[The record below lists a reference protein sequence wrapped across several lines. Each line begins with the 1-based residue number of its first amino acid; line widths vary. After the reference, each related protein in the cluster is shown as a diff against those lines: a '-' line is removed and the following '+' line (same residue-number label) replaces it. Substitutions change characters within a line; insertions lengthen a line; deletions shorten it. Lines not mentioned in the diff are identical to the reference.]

1 MSMLTLNGQVIN
13 VFEQPAFTDKK
24 TGEVTPAK
32 HRVQIMAENML
43 QNGQN
48 RVELVN
54 LTVDDP
60 SPYQTMKGRVVRVPV
75 GAFAQSGQITFY
87 ALKGH
92 KPEAVPAAGGM
103 AAQPTPPRHRGR
115 SGTDP

>member
-1 MSMLTLNGQVIN
+1 MAMLTLNGQVMN
-13 VFEQPAFTDKK
+13 VFDQPAYTDKK

-48 RVELVN
+48 RMELVN

-60 SPYQTMKGRVVRVPV
+60 NPYQKLMGRSVRVPV
-75 GAFAQSGQITFY
+75 GAFANGNSIQFY
-87 ALKGH
+87 ALKSH
-92 KPEAVPAAGGM
+92 APEAVAGAPDAARGGAAAPAVAR
-103 AAQPTPPRHRGR
+103 AQ
-115 SGTDP
+115 

>member
-1 MSMLTLNGQVIN
+1 MAMLTLNGQVMN
-13 VFEQPAFTDKK
+13 VFDQPAYTDKK

-32 HRVQIMAENML
+32 HRVQIMADNML

-48 RVELVN
+48 RMELVN

-60 SPYQTMKGRVVRVPV
+60 NPYQKLMGRSVRVPV
-75 GAFAQSGQITFY
+75 GAFANGSAIQFY

-92 KPEAVPAAGGM
+92 APEAGAPE
-103 AAQPTPPRHRGR
+103 R
-115 SGTDP
+115 SGATPVAPARAQ